1 VKEGFLTALVAAAM
15 MAAPCAL
22 ASVEVAVD
30 ARSASLRVDAAGN
43 AEVRWTAAD
52 GSQRSLLVS
61 RDGGL
66 RYGALSGSDV
76 SHAAAGVLIPWAVA
90 VREAPDGRY
99 YALQAWRRLV
109 DGPVELRFSRWEGE
123 PTKLTLKTVCCKW
136 GHENVVGNA
145 SFHGRPIYGF
155 KATRRGNPLDPYGR
169 NVYLD
174 SYRSG
179 KWERMMGILTNRPT
193 GSFSL
198 WIRPEW
204 AGGEYRG
211 TIPGPNWGW
220 TLGPDALA
228 QVGSSQTGA
237 SGRSAVPARPVHA
250 GAGTP
255 PRGGGVH
262 P

>member
-1 VKEGFLTALVAAAM
+1 MAFLTALVAAAAV
-15 MAAPCAL
+15 AAPCAL
-22 ASVEVAVD
+22 ASVEVAID
-30 ARSASLRVDAAGN
+30 ARSASLRIDAAGN

-61 RDGGL
+61 RDGSL

-76 SHAAAGVLIPWAVA
+76 SHAAAGVLVPWAVA
-90 VREAPDGRY
+90 VRQAPDGRY

-109 DGPVELRFSRWEGE
+109 DGPVELRFSRWEGA
-123 PTKLTLKTVCCKW
+123 PTKLILKTVCCKW

-145 SFHGRPIYGF
+145 SFHGRPIYGL
-155 KATRRGNPLDPYGR
+155 KATRQGNPLDPYGR

-174 SYRSG
+174 SYRGG

-228 QVGSSQTGA
+228 QAGSSQAGA
-237 SGRSAVPARPVHA
+237 SAHSAAPARPAHA
-250 GAGTP
+250 GGVTRA
-255 PRGGGVH
+255 RGVGVH